1 MIPSIKRSIITN
13 WIYYAYVILFFV
25 YLFGPLVITAILAF
39 NDNTTPSFPWR
50 GFTFNWFFSTTS
62 GSEGVFGDRRMISA
76 MFSSLRVAFY
86 VTLLSTLIGTTNA
99 FLFERENFIGKQF
112 FYLLMLLPLVIPG
125 VILGI
130 AILAFAHIC
139 ANFIES
145 IFGRGATNFLRPG
158 FWLVVLGQLSFIA
171 TLTTLMISARLR
183 KFDRAMEEAAM
194 DLGASRAMAIILVTL
209 RFLSPSIVGAA
220 IISLLFSFEN
230 FNTTYFLT
238 GPDPTLPVMLYSR
251 LRFGITPEINA
262 VSVILMAVT
271 GFLGLSAILSG
282 RRRSA

>member
-1 MIPSIKRSIITN
+1 MIPSIKRSIITS

-25 YLFGPLVITAILAF
+25 YLFGPLAITAILAF

-50 GFTFNWFFSTTS
+50 GFTLDWFFSTTS
-62 GSEGVFGDRRMISA
+62 GSEGVLGDERMISA

-86 VTLLSTLIGTTNA
+86 VTLLSTLIGTMNA

-145 IFGRGATNFLRPG
+145 IFGRGAANFLRPG

-183 KFDRAMEEAAM
+183 KFDMAMEEAAM
-194 DLGASRAMAIILVTL
+194 DLGANRAMAIILVTL

>member
-1 MIPSIKRSIITN
+1 
-13 WIYYAYVILFFV
+13 
-25 YLFGPLVITAILAF
+25 
-39 NDNTTPSFPWR
+39 
-50 GFTFNWFFSTTS
+50 
-62 GSEGVFGDRRMISA
+62 

-130 AILAFAHIC
+130 AILAFAHIS

-145 IFGRGATNFLRPG
+145 IFGRGAANFLRPG

-183 KFDRAMEEAAM
+183 KFDMAMEEAAM
-194 DLGASRAMAIILVTL
+194 DLGANRAMAIILVTL
-209 RFLSPSIVGAA
+209 RFLSPAIVGAA

-251 LRFGITPEINA
+251 LRFGISPEINA

-271 GFLGLSAILSG
+271 GCLGLSAILSG